1 MNGQKSSNN
10 PEVPNIQ
17 EVSYFVKY
25 VPVAV
30 RQRLPWM
37 TFFAAGFWGLTS
49 DTILSF
55 YDVVSDYLLAKEHF
69 E

>member
-10 PEVPNIQ
+10 AEVTDSQ
-17 EVSYFVKY
+17 EDSLFVKH
-25 VPVAV
+25 VPVDV

-37 TFFAAGFWGLTS
+37 TFFAVGLWGLTS